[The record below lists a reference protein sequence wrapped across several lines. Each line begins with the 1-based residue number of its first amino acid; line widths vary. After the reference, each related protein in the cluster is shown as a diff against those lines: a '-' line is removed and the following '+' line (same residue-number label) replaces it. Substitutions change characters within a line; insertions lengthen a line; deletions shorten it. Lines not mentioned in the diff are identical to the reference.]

1 MISAH
6 GCIINLCIVADLKD
20 ALTDIF
26 HILFSP
32 YPAPLLEIQRSS
44 YGYTPHPFWS
54 LWVAC
59 PPRQLLGQ
67 KKALSPATMTLHT
80 HSRPTL
86 GILLEQLR
94 KLGSHTGAVDID
106 LVSLPP

>member
-1 MISAH
+1 
-6 GCIINLCIVADLKD
+6 
-20 ALTDIF
+20 
-26 HILFSP
+26 
-32 YPAPLLEIQRSS
+32 
-44 YGYTPHPFWS
+44 
-54 LWVAC
+54 
-59 PPRQLLGQ
+59 
-67 KKALSPATMTLHT
+67 MTLHT